1 MFILSKNYISFD
13 TLGIAQDA
21 FYFKLELLKKML
33 FDSYEIKS
41 STLTGVDI
49 QNTFGTS
56 EKKHYLEGIYRFFTA
71 SNPYDFPRPTSII
84 LVSGFLFSV
93 YCLFAFKVHSN
104 LNLGIV
110 LLPILCVINPLIFLA
125 QAYNPRYIICYLPFA
140 LMSVCVLINI
150 FNNKFNLLNYFNKK

>member
-1 MFILSKNYISFD
+1 
-13 TLGIAQDA
+13 
-21 FYFKLELLKKML
+21 ML
-33 FDSYEIKS
+33 FVSYEIKQS
-41 STLTGVDI
+41 PLIGIDVENVYSNI
-49 QNTFGTS
+49 
-56 EKKHYLEGIYRFFTA
+56 EKRHYLEGVYRFFTA
-71 SNPYDFPRPTSII
+71 SDPYDFPRPTSII

-110 LLPILCVINPLIFLA
+110 LLPILCVINPLIFLT